1 MATQRKKSVVET
13 PRVVY
18 IEWVD
23 AVADVGWE
31 ASSKAEIHPC
41 HSVGFIIDET
51 EDALCL
57 ALTWS
62 YNQTN
67 ARMHIPKAWIKN
79 RRNVNIENKQRKAKR
94 KTSPAMDKGLVVEPI
109 PGVHQ

>member
-1 MATQRKKSVVET
+1 MVAKTKRPVVDT
-13 PRVVY
+13 PNIIY

-31 ASSKAEIHPC
+31 GTTKAEIHPC
-41 HSVGFIIDET
+41 YSVGYLIDET

-79 RRNVNIENKQRKAKR
+79 RKVIKIEDKQRKSKR
-94 KTSPAMDKGLVVEPI
+94 KTTPAVDKRQATWPV
-109 PGVHQ
+109 PGVNQ

>member
-1 MATQRKKSVVET
+1 MAAKRKKPTVDT
-13 PRVVY
+13 PNIVY

-31 ASSKAEIHPC
+31 AATKAEIHPC
-41 HSVGFIIDET
+41 YSIGYVIDET
-51 EDALCL
+51 PEALCL

-62 YNQTN
+62 HNQTN

-79 RRNVNIENKQRKAKR
+79 RKVIKLENKQRKTKR
-94 KTSPAMDKGLVVEPI
+94 PVVAAVDKRPYIEDISGT
-109 PGVHQ
+109 GA

>member
-1 MATQRKKSVVET
+1 MDT
-13 PRVVY
+13 PNIVY

-31 ASSKAEIHPC
+31 AATKAEIHPC
-41 HSVGFIIDET
+41 YSVGYVIDET
-51 EDALCL
+51 PEALCL

-62 YNQTN
+62 HNQTN

-79 RRNVNIENKQRKAKR
+79 RKVIKLENKQRKAKR
-94 KTSPAMDKGLVVEPI
+94 PITTTMDSGSNTKNISRTGA
-109 PGVHQ
+109 

>member
-1 MATQRKKSVVET
+1 MATPCIT
-13 PRVVY
+13 Y

-31 ASSKAEIHPC
+31 AQTKAEIHPC
-41 HSVGFIIDET
+41 ISIGFVIDET
-51 EDALCL
+51 PEAICL

-62 YNQTN
+62 HNQTN

-79 RRNVNIENKQRKAKR
+79 RKKVNLETKQRKKQRKAI
-94 KTSPAMDKGLVVEPI
+94 TTVDQGQDTPDI
-109 PGVHQ
+109 PRVGA

>member
-1 MATQRKKSVVET
+1 MET

-31 ASSKAEIHPC
+31 AASKAEIHPC

-79 RRNVNIENKQRKAKR
+79 RRNINIENKQRKAKR
-94 KTSPAMDKGLVVEPI
+94 QTTPAVDKGLAIETVS
-109 PGVHQ
+109 GVHQ

>member
-1 MATQRKKSVVET
+1 MDT
-13 PRVVY
+13 PNIVY

-31 ASSKAEIHPC
+31 ASTKAEIHPC
-41 HSVGFIIDET
+41 FSVGYVIDET
-51 EDALCL
+51 PEALCL

-79 RRNVNIENKQRKAKR
+79 RKVIKFENKQRKTKR
-94 KTSPAMDKGLVVEPI
+94 PI
-109 PGVHQ
+109 VAAVDTGSNTEDIPRTGA